1 MGTLGER
8 LRARRQELGYGLG
21 EISQKLK
28 IRLAV
33 LQALEEGNLTYL
45 PAVYMRAFARDYG
58 VFLGIPPQELQQ
70 LLDAAFGKVPTRGS
84 SVPAAGTSVR
94 VSMGVEQFRTT
105 LAHALIYGA
114 LAGAAVAVVYYFLL
128 RPTPSEQLQ
137 RSTEVVV
144 RPDTGMPQWLAPA
157 GQPAQPDTL
166 MRLRA
171 RARDTVWLSVVVDG
185 RRSGELVLYPGQ
197 ERLWEARSYVLL
209 SVGNAGGIELWRNEE
224 PLPPLG
230 PVGKVVRSVRITP
243 TGLTTSLA
251 LRDSLPER
259 ARRVQPE
266 TTPPIL
272 PAPVLTPVTQPRPEP
287 VPQ

>member
-33 LQALEEGNLTYL
+33 LQALEEDNLTYL

-58 VFLGIPPQELQQ
+58 AFLGIPPQELQQ
-70 LLDAAFGKVPTRGS
+70 LLDGAFGKAPARGG
-84 SVPAAGTSVR
+84 SVPAGTSVR
-94 VSMGVEQFRTT
+94 VGMGAEHFRTT
-105 LAHALIYGA
+105 LARALIYGA

-144 RPDTGMPQWLAPA
+144 RPDTGVPQWLPLA

-185 RRSGELVLYPGQ
+185 RSSEQLVLYPGQ
-197 ERLWEARSYVLL
+197 ERLWQARSHVLL
-209 SVGNAGGIELWRNEE
+209 SVGNAGGIELWRNDE

-251 LRDSLPER
+251 LRDSLAER
-259 ARRVQPE
+259 ARRAQPE

-272 PAPVLTPVTQPRPEP
+272 PAPVLTPATQPRPEP

>member
-33 LQALEEGNLTYL
+33 LQALEEDNLTYL

-58 VFLGIPPQELQQ
+58 AFLGIPPQELQQ
-70 LLDAAFGKVPTRGS
+70 LLDAAFGKAPARGS
-84 SVPAAGTSVR
+84 SAPAGTSVR
-94 VSMGVEQFRTT
+94 VSMAAEHFRTT

-114 LAGAAVAVVYYFLL
+114 LVGAAVAVVYYFLL
-128 RPTPSEQLQ
+128 RPSPSEQSQ
-137 RSTEVVV
+137 RSMEVVV
-144 RPDTGMPQWLAPA
+144 RPDTGVPQWLPSA
-157 GQPAQPDTL
+157 GQPAELGTL

-185 RRSGELVLYPGQ
+185 RSSEQMVLYPGQ
-197 ERLWEARSYVLL
+197 ERLWEARSHVLL
-209 SVGNAGGIELWRNEE
+209 SVGNAGGIQLWRNEE

-251 LRDSLPER
+251 LRDSLSER
-259 ARRVQPE
+259 ARRAQPE

-272 PAPVLTPVTQPRPEP
+272 PAPVLTPAIQPRPEP
-287 VPQ
+287 MPQ

>member
-8 LRARRQELGYGLG
+8 LRARRQELGYELG

-33 LQALEEGNLTYL
+33 LQALEEDNLTYL

-58 VFLGIPPQELQQ
+58 AFLGIPPQELQQ
-70 LLDAAFGKVPTRGS
+70 LLDAAFGKAHARGS
-84 SVPAAGTSVR
+84 SVSTGTSAR
-94 VSMGVEQFRTT
+94 VSVGAEHFRTT

-144 RPDTGMPQWLAPA
+144 RPDTGVPQWLLPA
-157 GQPAQPDTL
+157 GQPAQLDTL

-171 RARDTVWLSVVVDG
+171 RARDTVWLNIVVDG
-185 RRSGELVLYPGQ
+185 RRGEQLVLYPGQ
-197 ERLWEARSYVLL
+197 ERLWEARSHVLL
-209 SVGNAGGIELWRNEE
+209 SVGNAGGIELWRNDE

-230 PVGKVVRSVRITP
+230 PVGKVIRSVRITP

-259 ARRVQPE
+259 VRRAQPE

-272 PAPVLTPVTQPRPEP
+272 PAPVLSPTTQSRPEP